1 MLLHR
6 ARRFFRL
13 KCLLRA
19 YLDVTARV
27 DVECAMKTVWRVFSY
42 LKRHP
47 WMAVGTLT
55 CAVLSTLM
63 VIVFPATTKWIIND
77 VVRANRPDKLLPLIY
92 VVTLMEQ
99 RSLKGEQGALSL
111 KTLQFKFAK
120 RTYRDEIL

>member
-1 MLLHR
+1 
-6 ARRFFRL
+6 
-13 KCLLRA
+13 
-19 YLDVTARV
+19 
-27 DVECAMKTVWRVFSY
+27 
-42 LKRHP
+42 
-47 WMAVGTLT
+47 MAVGTLT
-55 CAVLSTLM
+55 CAILSTLM

>member
-6 ARRFFRL
+6 ARRFFRP

-111 KTLQFKFAK
+111 KTLQFEFAK
-120 RTYRDEIL
+120 LTYR